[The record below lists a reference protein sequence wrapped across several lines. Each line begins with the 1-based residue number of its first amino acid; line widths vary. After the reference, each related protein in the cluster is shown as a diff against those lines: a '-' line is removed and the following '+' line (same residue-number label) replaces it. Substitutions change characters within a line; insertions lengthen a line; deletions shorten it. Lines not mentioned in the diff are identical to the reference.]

1 MQSELIL
8 QVVVNGF
15 LTAGVYM
22 LVAVGLNMIYGV
34 MRVFNY
40 AQGELVML
48 GMYGA
53 YWISTLFNVNPYL
66 TLPAIV
72 PLLFMVGVGIQRFM
86 VAPLVKRRLP
96 PESHVLTMIGLIF
109 VLQYSAMLVWTS
121 DYRNVV
127 VPIATTSISIPPCQ
141 FPIGRLIVFLSSV
154 SIAVLMFFFFKCAKM
169 GKIIRATCQDRE
181 AAVYMGIN
189 IDRVEAFTFGLGAA
203 LAGVAAG
210 LLLPLYYVNP
220 FAGFPFTIISFI
232 IVTLGGLGNFIGAI
246 MGSLIIG
253 MVESVVGTF
262 ISPEIASAVAFTIF
276 VLVLI
281 LKPSGLFEE

>member
-15 LTAGVYM
+15 LAAGVYM

-40 AQGELVML
+40 AQGELLML
-48 GMYGA
+48 GMYAA
-53 YWISTLFNVNPYL
+53 YWMNVTLNLSPYVS
-66 TLPAIV
+66 LPAVV
-72 PLLFMVGVGIQRFM
+72 PLLFVVGLGIQRVI
-86 VAPLVKRRLP
+86 VAPLFKHRLP

-109 VLQYSAMLVWTS
+109 VLQYSAMLAWTS

-127 VPIATTSISIPPCQ
+127 VPIATTSISIPPFQ
-141 FPIGRLIVFLSSV
+141 VPIGRLIASLVSV
-154 SIAVLMFFFFKCAKM
+154 SIAVALFFFFKYSKM

-189 IDRVEAFTFGLGAA
+189 IDRVEAITFGIGAA

-246 MGSLIIG
+246 VGSLIIG
-253 MVESVVGTF
+253 MIESVVGFF
-262 ISPEIASAVAFTIF
+262 ISAEIASAVAFTIF
-276 VLVLI
+276 VLVLF